1 MSVDASTELPPTS
14 GRHLPAVDPAMRRRA
29 LVSSVLGSCIEWYDF
44 YVYGV
49 AAAIILN
56 KQFFPNVDPF
66 VGILLSFS
74 TYAIGF
80 AARPI
85 GGLVFAHFGDRIG
98 RKKIL
103 MLTLGLMGCGT
114 FLIGC
119 LPNFATI
126 GIAAPI
132 LLVLLRIVQGIG
144 VGGEWGGAA
153 LMATEFAPP
162 KRRGFFGSW
171 PQIGVPAGTLLAN
184 GAFFI
189 MVGLISNEQFE
200 AWGWRIPFLSSIVL
214 VGLSFYIR
222 SKVSESPVF
231 EEVKRKGEIE
241 KLPVVKVIKTRPKTI
256 LKVIMMRFAENANY
270 YIYTT
275 FLLAY
280 GPAILV
286 AKSDILLAVMIMAG
300 LGIFTIPLWGWVS
313 DRWGRRYTV
322 IAGAVTMALMAFP
335 FFWGVQTGDF
345 LMVLLVLILTCNIGR
360 DLCYSVEP
368 AYFTELFEPKLR
380 YSGASVGPQVAAV
393 FAGGFA
399 PLIATAL
406 IGPQF
411 DRYWLVAVYM
421 VITSI
426 ITIIGALWSPETAPR
441 VRLRRGLSEEYDA
454 TTAN

>member
-1 MSVDASTELPPTS
+1 MTSSVLA
-14 GRHLPAVDPAMRRRA
+14 ADPAIDPKMRRKA
-29 LVSSVLGSCIEWYDF
+29 LTSSVLGTCIEWYDF

-49 AAAIILN
+49 AAAIVLN
-56 KQFFPNVDPF
+56 VQFFPKVDPF

-80 AARPI
+80 AARPV
-85 GGLVFAHFGDRIG
+85 GGVIFAHFGDRLG
-98 RKKIL
+98 RKKML
-103 MLTLGLMGCGT
+103 MITLGLMGFGT

-119 LPNFATI
+119 LPTYGTI
-126 GIAAPI
+126 GVAAPI

-153 LMATEFAPP
+153 LMATEYAPAE
-162 KRRGFFGSW
+162 RRGFFGSW

-189 MVGLISNEQFE
+189 MGGIIAPEAFS
-200 AWGWRIPFLSSIVL
+200 AWGWRIPFLISIVL
-214 VGLSFYIR
+214 VGISFYIR
-222 SKVSESPVF
+222 NKVDESPAF
-231 EEVKRKGEIE
+231 EKIRDAGEIE
-241 KLPVVKVIKTRPKTI
+241 KLPVVTVIRTRPLMI

-280 GPAILV
+280 GPAVLLE
-286 AKSDILLAVMIMAG
+286 KNSILLATMIMAG
-300 LGIFTIPLWGWVS
+300 LGIFSIPFWGWVS

-322 IAGAVTMALMAFP
+322 LAGAATMLVTAFP
-335 FFWGVQTGDF
+335 FFWAVQTGDF
-345 LMVLLVLILTCNIGR
+345 LMMLLALVLTCNVGR

-406 IGPQF
+406 IGPGF
-411 DRYWLVAVYM
+411 DRYWLVAGYM
-421 VITSI
+421 VLTALITAA
-426 ITIIGALWSPETAPR
+426 GALWSPETAPR
-441 VRLRRGLSEEYDA
+441 VRRRRGLTPEYDPI
-454 TTAN
+454 TNT

>member
-1 MSVDASTELPPTS
+1 MSAPATTAAPPTTPS
-14 GRHLPAVDPAMRRRA
+14 TVDPKMRRRA
-29 LVSSVLGSCIEWYDF
+29 LVSSTLGTCIEWYDF

-56 KQFFPNVDPF
+56 VQFFPNASPF

-85 GGLVFAHFGDRIG
+85 GGIIFAHYGDRLG
-98 RKKIL
+98 RKKML
-103 MLTLGLMGCGT
+103 MITLGLMGIGT
-114 FLIGC
+114 FLIGV
-119 LPNFATI
+119 LPTYNTI

-153 LMATEFAPP
+153 LMATEFAPA

-171 PQIGVPAGTLLAN
+171 PQIGVPVGTLLAN

-189 MVGLISNEQFE
+189 MGGLLTPEAFI
-200 AWGWRIPFLSSIVL
+200 AWGWRIPFLISIVL
-214 VGLSFYIR
+214 VAISFYIR
-222 SKVSESPVF
+222 SKVAESPVF
-231 EEVKRKGEIE
+231 EEIKRKGEIE
-241 KLPVVKVIKTRPKTI
+241 KLPVVKVIKTRPLII
-256 LKVIMMRFAENANY
+256 LKVVMMRFAENANY

-280 GPAILV
+280 GPAILLE
-286 AKSDILLAVMIMAG
+286 KNSILLATMIMAG
-300 LGIFTIPLWGWVS
+300 LGVFSIPFWGWVS

-322 IAGAVTMALMAFP
+322 MAGAVTMLVMAFP
-335 FFWGVQTGDF
+335 FFWAVQTGDF
-345 LMVLLVLILTCNIGR
+345 FMVLLVLILTCNIGR

-399 PLIATAL
+399 PLIATLL
-406 IGPQF
+406 IGPEF

-421 VITSI
+421 VLTSLITLA
-426 ITIIGALWSPETAPR
+426 GAFWSPETAPR
-441 VRLRRGLSEEYDA
+441 VRLRRGLSAEYDPI
-454 TTAN
+454 ANK

>member
-1 MSVDASTELPPTS
+1 MSAPATTAAPPTT
-14 GRHLPAVDPAMRRRA
+14 PPMVDPKMRRRA
-29 LVSSVLGSCIEWYDF
+29 LVSSTLGTCIEWYDF

-56 KQFFPNVDPF
+56 VQFFPNASPF

-85 GGLVFAHFGDRIG
+85 GGIIFAHFGDRLG
-98 RKKIL
+98 RKKML
-103 MLTLGLMGCGT
+103 MITLGLMGTGT
-114 FLIGC
+114 FLIGI
-119 LPNFATI
+119 LPTYNTI

-153 LMATEFAPP
+153 LMATEFAPA
-162 KRRGFFGSW
+162 KKRGFFGSW
-171 PQIGVPAGTLLAN
+171 PQIGVPVGTLLAN

-189 MVGLISNEQFE
+189 MGGLITPEAFI
-200 AWGWRIPFLSSIVL
+200 AWGWRIPFLISIVL
-214 VGLSFYIR
+214 VAISFYIR
-222 SKVSESPVF
+222 SKVAESPVF
-231 EEVKRKGEIE
+231 EEIKRKGEIE
-241 KLPVVKVIKTRPKTI
+241 KLPVVKVIKTRPLII
-256 LKVIMMRFAENANY
+256 LKVVMMRFAENANY

-280 GPAILV
+280 GPAILLE
-286 AKSDILLAVMIMAG
+286 KNSILLATMIMAG
-300 LGIFTIPLWGWVS
+300 LGVFSIPFWGWVS

-322 IAGAVTMALMAFP
+322 MAGAVTMLVMAFP
-335 FFWGVQTGDF
+335 FFWAVQTGDF
-345 LMVLLVLILTCNIGR
+345 FMVLLVLILTCNIGR

-399 PLIATAL
+399 PLVATLL
-406 IGPQF
+406 IGPEF

-421 VITSI
+421 VLTSLITLA
-426 ITIIGALWSPETAPR
+426 GAFWSPETAPR
-441 VRLRRGLSEEYDA
+441 VRLRRGLSAEYDPI
-454 TTAN
+454 ANK

>member
-1 MSVDASTELPPTS
+1 MSAPATTAAPPTT
-14 GRHLPAVDPAMRRRA
+14 PPTVDPKMRRRA
-29 LVSSVLGSCIEWYDF
+29 LVSSTLGTCIEWYDF

-56 KQFFPNVDPF
+56 VQFFPNASPF

-85 GGLVFAHFGDRIG
+85 GGIIFAHFGDRLG
-98 RKKIL
+98 RKKML
-103 MLTLGLMGCGT
+103 MITLGLMGIGT
-114 FLIGC
+114 FLIGI
-119 LPNFATI
+119 LPTYNTI

-153 LMATEFAPP
+153 LMATEFAPA

-171 PQIGVPAGTLLAN
+171 PQIGVPVGTLLAN

-189 MVGLISNEQFE
+189 MGGLITPEAFI
-200 AWGWRIPFLSSIVL
+200 AWGWRIPFLISIVL
-214 VGLSFYIR
+214 VAISFYIR
-222 SKVSESPVF
+222 SKVAESPVF
-231 EEVKRKGEIE
+231 EEIKRKGEIE
-241 KLPVVKVIKTRPKTI
+241 KLPVVKVIKTRPLII
-256 LKVIMMRFAENANY
+256 LKVVMMRFAENANY

-280 GPAILV
+280 GPAILLE
-286 AKSDILLAVMIMAG
+286 KNSILLATMIMAG
-300 LGIFTIPLWGWVS
+300 LGVFSIPFWGWVS

-322 IAGAVTMALMAFP
+322 MAGAVTMLVMAFP
-335 FFWGVQTGDF
+335 FFWAVQTGDF
-345 LMVLLVLILTCNIGR
+345 FMVLLVLILTCNIGR

-399 PLIATAL
+399 PLIATLL
-406 IGPQF
+406 IGPEF

-421 VITSI
+421 VLTSLITLV
-426 ITIIGALWSPETAPR
+426 GAFWSPETAPR
-441 VRLRRGLSEEYDA
+441 VRLRRGLSAEYDPI
-454 TTAN
+454 ANK

>member
-1 MSVDASTELPPTS
+1 MSAPATTAAPPATPPT
-14 GRHLPAVDPAMRRRA
+14 VDPKMRRRA
-29 LVSSVLGSCIEWYDF
+29 LVSSTLGTCIEWYDF

-56 KQFFPNVDPF
+56 VQFFPNASPF

-85 GGLVFAHFGDRIG
+85 GGIIFAHYGDRLG
-98 RKKIL
+98 RKKML
-103 MLTLGLMGCGT
+103 MITLGLMGIGT
-114 FLIGC
+114 FLIGV
-119 LPNFATI
+119 LPTYNTI

-153 LMATEFAPP
+153 LMATEFAPA
-162 KRRGFFGSW
+162 KRRGFLGSW
-171 PQIGVPAGTLLAN
+171 PQIGVPVGTLLAN

-189 MVGLISNEQFE
+189 MGGLITPEAFI
-200 AWGWRIPFLSSIVL
+200 AWGWRIPFLISIVL
-214 VGLSFYIR
+214 VAISFYIR
-222 SKVSESPVF
+222 SKVAESPVF
-231 EEVKRKGEIE
+231 EEIKRKGEIE
-241 KLPVVKVIKTRPKTI
+241 KLPVVKVIKTRPLII
-256 LKVIMMRFAENANY
+256 LKVVMMRFAENANY

-280 GPAILV
+280 GPAILLE
-286 AKSDILLAVMIMAG
+286 KNSILLATMIMAG
-300 LGIFTIPLWGWVS
+300 LGVFSIPFWGWVS

-322 IAGAVTMALMAFP
+322 MAGAVTMLVMAFP
-335 FFWGVQTGDF
+335 FFWAVQTGDF
-345 LMVLLVLILTCNIGR
+345 FMVLLVLILTCNIGR

-399 PLIATAL
+399 PLIATLL
-406 IGPQF
+406 IGPEF

-421 VITSI
+421 VLTSLITLA
-426 ITIIGALWSPETAPR
+426 GAFWSPETAPR
-441 VRLRRGLSEEYDA
+441 VRLRRGLSAEYDPI
-454 TTAN
+454 ANK

>member
-1 MSVDASTELPPTS
+1 MSAPATTAAPPTT
-14 GRHLPAVDPAMRRRA
+14 PPTVDPKMRRRA
-29 LVSSVLGSCIEWYDF
+29 LVSSTLGTCIEWYDF

-56 KQFFPNVDPF
+56 VQFFPNASPF

-85 GGLVFAHFGDRIG
+85 GGIIFAHFGDRLG
-98 RKKIL
+98 RKKML
-103 MLTLGLMGCGT
+103 MITLGLMGIGT
-114 FLIGC
+114 FLIGI
-119 LPNFATI
+119 LPTYNTI

-153 LMATEFAPP
+153 LMATEFAPA
-162 KRRGFFGSW
+162 KSRGFFGSW
-171 PQIGVPAGTLLAN
+171 PQIGVPVGTLLAN

-189 MVGLISNEQFE
+189 MGGLITPEAFV
-200 AWGWRIPFLSSIVL
+200 AWGWRIPFLISIVL
-214 VGLSFYIR
+214 VAISFYIR
-222 SKVSESPVF
+222 SKVAESPVF
-231 EEVKRKGEIE
+231 EEIKRKGEIE
-241 KLPVVKVIKTRPKTI
+241 KLPVVKVIKTRPLII
-256 LKVIMMRFAENANY
+256 LKVVMMRFAENANY

-280 GPAILV
+280 GPAILLE
-286 AKSDILLAVMIMAG
+286 KNSILLATMIMAG
-300 LGIFTIPLWGWVS
+300 LGVFSIPFWGWVS

-322 IAGAVTMALMAFP
+322 MAGAVTMLVMAFP
-335 FFWGVQTGDF
+335 FFWAVQTGDF
-345 LMVLLVLILTCNIGR
+345 FMVLLVLILTCNIGR

-399 PLIATAL
+399 PLIATLL
-406 IGPQF
+406 IGPEF

-421 VITSI
+421 VLTSLITLV
-426 ITIIGALWSPETAPR
+426 GAFWSPETAPR
-441 VRLRRGLSEEYDA
+441 VRLRRGLSAEYDPI
-454 TTAN
+454 ANK

>member
-1 MSVDASTELPPTS
+1 MSVDATQFPPIPDTEVPN
-14 GRHLPAVDPAMRRRA
+14 VDPAMRRRA

-153 LMATEFAPP
+153 LMATEFAPA

-214 VGLSFYIR
+214 IGLSFYIR
-222 SKVSESPVF
+222 SRVAESPVF

-241 KLPVVKVIKTRPKTI
+241 KLPVIKVIKTRPLTI

-322 IAGAVTMALMAFP
+322 IAGALTMALMAFP

-345 LMVLLVLILTCNIGR
+345 LMVVLVLILTCNIGR

-411 DRYWLVAVYM
+411 DRYWLVAIYM
-421 VITSI
+421 VCTSI
-426 ITIIGALWSPETAPR
+426 ITVIGALWSPETAPR
-441 VRLRRGLSEEYDA
+441 VRVRRGLSDEYDA